1 MADAKKKRGSRFL
14 RAGIGILTGCLVIL
28 ISVMIY
34 VVSGIQGTAR
44 VVNYA
49 GLVRG
54 GTQRMIKMENAGSP
68 QETLLESIESYIDGL
83 QRGSDELNLVKLND
97 RAFQDKMEEL
107 AAYFQKLKQE
117 IQKVREE
124 GCGQT
129 DIISMS
135 EEFFK
140 ICDEAVNLAEVYSQ
154 KKASQL
160 DTIEKLIIADIM
172 GLIVLTAAELI
183 KALRYAALS
192 RILQKKVYLDEATG
206 LPNKNKCEELL
217 NVPELVTALTG
228 VCVFDLNN
236 LRVINNSMG
245 HEKGDEYIRRF
256 ATLLREAVPEEYFV
270 GRDGGDEFIA
280 IINGLDHDGMDQC
293 LEAIRKHTAEYSAV
307 HTDMPIS
314 YAAGYALSSDF
325 DECTMRTLLAGA
337 DKNMYIN
344 KNHMKLEEAAL
355 ERKLDQQLLRK
366 VNALGHAFSDCLY
379 CDARRDMYR
388 TVRRSENF
396 FLASSGNY
404 SGAVEQISGEYA
416 DPKDRKRVRGQL
428 QLSWIR
434 EHITPEH
441 PVSEL
446 TYAFA
451 KKDEGMYGRI
461 TIVFV
466 DQNGTGELH
475 HFLLAFESV
484 RQNASESADA
494 KQYLVQ
500 YYEQLKQSILE
511 NENYAEALLET
522 ADTVYSINLTEN
534 RLEKIFFKK
543 GEKEQQA
550 DLFDLG
556 LSIPCSYD
564 EYCEKRAKYISPDTL
579 EGFRLVNTAGKL
591 LERFDADNK
600 QVTVEYS
607 ERNVDGTMRWVQKIV
622 LMSESMVYDKVSEKE
637 KNIVHGMVLLKN
649 TTDLHRQ
656 EQKELDRLKAAWEE
670 ADTANRE
677 KTEFLSRM
685 SHDIR
690 TPINGVMG
698 MLEMIRRNRQDEEK
712 VDSCLE
718 KIQISAEHLLTLINN
733 VLDMSK
739 LEAGHIEL
747 DHIPFDLE
755 DVIKAAYVLNEAQLA
770 QSGITYERR
779 QEPLVHTKVVGSPL
793 HLRQVLLNLFNN
805 AMKYNKPEGRIDTS
819 VREISFDGTTVVYEF
834 KIADTGVGMSKEFLV
849 KHLFEPFTQE
859 KNDARTHYKGTG
871 LGMAIVKELTE
882 KMGGSIEAEST
893 QGVGSTFTVTL
904 PLEVDLSQGA
914 ERTEKIEETQEP
926 SAEWN
931 LTGLHILLVEDNE
944 LNMEIA
950 EFMLLEKGASV
961 EKAWNGKEAVE
972 AFAASKPGTISCIL
986 MDIMM
991 PVMDGLEAARRIR
1004 RMEREDAKAIPIVAV
1019 TANAFSDDVKHSRE
1033 AGMNDHLSK
1042 PLEMEKVAETVC
1054 RLCHREA

>member
-68 QETLLESIESYIDGL
+68 QETLLKSIESYIDGL

-107 AAYFQKLKQE
+107 ATYFQKLKQE

-160 DTIEKLIIADIM
+160 DSIEKLIIADIM

-355 ERKLDQQLLRK
+355 ERKLDQ
-366 VNALGHAFSDCLY
+366 
-379 CDARRDMYR
+379 
-388 TVRRSENF
+388 
-396 FLASSGNY
+396 
-404 SGAVEQISGEYA
+404 
-416 DPKDRKRVRGQL
+416 
-428 QLSWIR
+428 
-434 EHITPEH
+434 
-441 PVSEL
+441 
-446 TYAFA
+446 
-451 KKDEGMYGRI
+451 
-461 TIVFV
+461 
-466 DQNGTGELH
+466 
-475 HFLLAFESV
+475 
-484 RQNASESADA
+484 
-494 KQYLVQ
+494 
-500 YYEQLKQSILE
+500 
-511 NENYAEALLET
+511 
-522 ADTVYSINLTEN
+522 
-534 RLEKIFFKK
+534 
-543 GEKEQQA
+543 
-550 DLFDLG
+550 
-556 LSIPCSYD
+556 
-564 EYCEKRAKYISPDTL
+564 
-579 EGFRLVNTAGKL
+579 
-591 LERFDADNK
+591 
-600 QVTVEYS
+600 
-607 ERNVDGTMRWVQKIV
+607 
-622 LMSESMVYDKVSEKE
+622 
-637 KNIVHGMVLLKN
+637 
-649 TTDLHRQ
+649 
-656 EQKELDRLKAAWEE
+656 
-670 ADTANRE
+670 
-677 KTEFLSRM
+677 
-685 SHDIR
+685 
-690 TPINGVMG
+690 
-698 MLEMIRRNRQDEEK
+698 
-712 VDSCLE
+712 
-718 KIQISAEHLLTLINN
+718 
-733 VLDMSK
+733 
-739 LEAGHIEL
+739 
-747 DHIPFDLE
+747 
-755 DVIKAAYVLNEAQLA
+755 
-770 QSGITYERR
+770 
-779 QEPLVHTKVVGSPL
+779 
-793 HLRQVLLNLFNN
+793 
-805 AMKYNKPEGRIDTS
+805 
-819 VREISFDGTTVVYEF
+819 
-834 KIADTGVGMSKEFLV
+834 
-849 KHLFEPFTQE
+849 
-859 KNDARTHYKGTG
+859 
-871 LGMAIVKELTE
+871 
-882 KMGGSIEAEST
+882 
-893 QGVGSTFTVTL
+893 
-904 PLEVDLSQGA
+904 
-914 ERTEKIEETQEP
+914 
-926 SAEWN
+926 
-931 LTGLHILLVEDNE
+931 
-944 LNMEIA
+944 
-950 EFMLLEKGASV
+950 
-961 EKAWNGKEAVE
+961 
-972 AFAASKPGTISCIL
+972 
-986 MDIMM
+986 
-991 PVMDGLEAARRIR
+991 
-1004 RMEREDAKAIPIVAV
+1004 
-1019 TANAFSDDVKHSRE
+1019 
-1033 AGMNDHLSK
+1033 
-1042 PLEMEKVAETVC
+1042 
-1054 RLCHREA
+1054 

>member
-1 MADAKKKRGSRFL
+1 MIWDFL
-14 RAGIGILTGCLVIL
+14 F
-28 ISVMIY
+28 
-34 VVSGIQGTAR
+34 
-44 VVNYA
+44 
-49 GLVRG
+49 
-54 GTQRMIKMENAGSP
+54 P
-68 QETLLESIESYIDGL
+68 
-83 QRGSDELNLVKLND
+83 
-97 RAFQDKMEEL
+97 
-107 AAYFQKLKQE
+107 
-117 IQKVREE
+117 
-124 GCGQT
+124 
-129 DIISMS
+129 
-135 EEFFK
+135 
-140 ICDEAVNLAEVYSQ
+140 
-154 KKASQL
+154 
-160 DTIEKLIIADIM
+160 
-172 GLIVLTAAELI
+172 
-183 KALRYAALS
+183 
-192 RILQKKVYLDEATG
+192 
-206 LPNKNKCEELL
+206 
-217 NVPELVTALTG
+217 VP
-228 VCVFDLNN
+228 D
-236 LRVINNSMG
+236 
-245 HEKGDEYIRRF
+245 
-256 ATLLREAVPEEYFV
+256 
-270 GRDGGDEFIA
+270 
-280 IINGLDHDGMDQC
+280 
-293 LEAIRKHTAEYSAV
+293 
-307 HTDMPIS
+307 
-314 YAAGYALSSDF
+314 
-325 DECTMRTLLAGA
+325 
-337 DKNMYIN
+337 
-344 KNHMKLEEAAL
+344 
-355 ERKLDQQLLRK
+355 
-366 VNALGHAFSDCLY
+366 
-379 CDARRDMYR
+379 
-388 TVRRSENF
+388 
-396 FLASSGNY
+396 
-404 SGAVEQISGEYA
+404 
-416 DPKDRKRVRGQL
+416 
-428 QLSWIR
+428 
-434 EHITPEH
+434 
-441 PVSEL
+441 
-446 TYAFA
+446 
-451 KKDEGMYGRI
+451 
-461 TIVFV
+461 
-466 DQNGTGELH
+466 
-475 HFLLAFESV
+475 
-484 RQNASESADA
+484 
-494 KQYLVQ
+494 
-500 YYEQLKQSILE
+500 
-511 NENYAEALLET
+511 
-522 ADTVYSINLTEN
+522 
-534 RLEKIFFKK
+534 
-543 GEKEQQA
+543 
-550 DLFDLG
+550 
-556 LSIPCSYD
+556 D
-564 EYCEKRAKYISPDTL
+564 EYCEKRAKYISPETL

-656 EQKELDRLKAAWEE
+656 EQKELDRLKVAWEE

-893 QGVGSTFTVTL
+893 PGVGSTFTVTL